1 MSIYLKRKEDNI
13 LKAAKQFIT
22 INPTTDEVSK
32 FFQCQKSI
40 DHDFDLSKF
49 SIYFNNVNKYLQSSE
64 NSYISYFSVNYII
77 KEKVSIDLDS
87 AISIIKSLLFELK
100 TVDIE
105 SDKYGQIETTI
116 NSFISKYPSYEL
128 LQTLLSCPYFDIS
141 KVDKFK
147 EILSNSPSQ
156 VNFTDSGY
164 FSTHESDSK
173 EYNVDSNSIVNEGP
187 NRFLIEDKLKPSFT
201 INFHSFSFDIES
213 YSFNCL
219 DRNKYPVSWSLLASS
234 DMKNYIEIHNC
245 NKSGISENVR
255 SIKLSLL

>member
-116 NSFISKYPSYEL
+116 SSFISNIHRTNFYRRFFHVHILTFQKL
-128 LQTLLSCPYFDIS
+128 TNS
-141 KVDKFK
+141 KKFY
-147 EILSNSPSQ
+147 Q
-156 VNFTDSGY
+156 
-164 FSTHESDSK
+164 
-173 EYNVDSNSIVNEGP
+173 
-187 NRFLIEDKLKPSFT
+187 
-201 INFHSFSFDIES
+201 
-213 YSFNCL
+213 
-219 DRNKYPVSWSLLASS
+219 
-234 DMKNYIEIHNC
+234 IHLH
-245 NKSGISENVR
+245 R
-255 SIKLSLL
+255 SILQIVVIFQRMNLTVKNIMLIQIQL